1 MLEFVPFK
9 EVSESVRTAIWN
21 SGFSDYLVPINMTAE
36 ALNNRLTSL
45 NLSEQD
51 SFVVFENKIPKGIT
65 LFGFKKLADKKI
77 AWVGGLAVAP
87 EFRKEGIGVAM
98 LNYCEKLGEQ
108 LGIDLLTLEV
118 IVGNDKALNL
128 YQNQSY
134 EIARKVSFLKGEL
147 ENHFQGDSKLTLEP
161 SESLTDELDLT
172 IPWQNRLF
180 HGYEGYKIF
189 DGEKEIGQV
198 VCQKQG
204 DVLSIFQLKLPKEM
218 ISSFL
223 VTCATDLSVDKIVGV
238 NLLSSSEEVSGLKE
252 QGISVAL
259 DQYQLE
265 KAL

>member
-128 YQNQSY
+128 
-134 EIARKVSFLKGEL
+134 
-147 ENHFQGDSKLTLEP
+147 NHLGHADNS
-161 SESLTDELDLT
+161 
-172 IPWQNRLF
+172 
-180 HGYEGYKIF
+180 H
-189 DGEKEIGQV
+189 
-198 VCQKQG
+198 C
-204 DVLSIFQLKLPKEM
+204 
-218 ISSFL
+218 
-223 VTCATDLSVDKIVGV
+223 
-238 NLLSSSEEVSGLKE
+238 
-252 QGISVAL
+252 
-259 DQYQLE
+259 
-265 KAL
+265 